1 MCFAFAWTVTQV
13 PWHLCLSDR
22 VEKGMT
28 RYLVTKIMKTPEA
41 LKKLLSYIAI
51 PSIYEVLA
59 RQSGYFL
66 LLICL
71 TLVGRVKGKL
81 WDV

>member
-1 MCFAFAWTVTQV
+1 
-13 PWHLCLSDR
+13 
-22 VEKGMT
+22 MT

-59 RQSGYFL
+59 RQRDYFL

-71 TLVGRVKGKL
+71 TIVGRVKGKL